1 MKEKI
6 VVLDFESKNPHLITK
21 QLRKLGYYTE
31 IAFQNTDISE
41 LENVKGFVFASKN
54 ELPTNLNLSE
64 NYLNIDSINIP
75 TLKIIDTET
84 FPEDKIFTE
93 FAESCGMK
101 KNWTED
107 DILEHIIEK
116 IKLSSQNKKVLLF
129 LSGGV
134 VSTVAFTLLN
144 KALGQDRVLGL
155 HIDNGFMRKN
165 ESKLIS
171 DRYIKFGFSNFI
183 LEDDSEIFLDGIKN
197 IIDSQEKT
205 RIIGETFLQVHNK
218 IVETQN
224 LLESQLIL
232 AQGTLYPDVI
242 KNGITKNN
250 HSIKIHQTKIAGIQN
265 LLSKGL
271 IIEPLKDL
279 YKDEVRL
286 IGKKLGLP
294 EELVMR
300 HPFPGAGLSVNV
312 ICSNDVLTSQ
322 EERELKKLNQK
333 IQEINLSEFFKNET
347 SEIKT
352 LPIKTIG
359 LKGNFRTQKFCAIL
373 KVDSQ
378 KIPDWEILEN
388 ASTYITNSVEDVNRV
403 IYCIYEKENCV
414 LQEHFCTKQRLDQ
427 TREIDEIVIN
437 ELKENNWYSKIYQH
451 LTINLPY
458 STSKD
463 KCSIVLRPV
472 ISVDGTTA
480 KFAKIPLEILEKI
493 IEKISKLDFVD
504 GLYFDITNKP
514 PAKITWE

>member
-64 NYLNIDSINIP
+64 NYLNIDSINFP
-75 TLKIIDTET
+75 TLKINDTQT

-93 FAESCGMK
+93 FAESCGME

-134 VSTVAFTLLN
+134 ISTVAFTLLN

-165 ESKLIS
+165 ESALIC

-359 LKGNFRTQKFCAIL
+359 IKGNFRTQKFCAIL

-388 ASTYITNSVEDVNRV
+388 ASTYITNSVEDVNRI

-414 LQEHFCTKQRLDQ
+414 LQEQFCTKKRLDQ

-472 ISVDGTTA
+472 ISEDGTTA

>member
-31 IAFQNTDISE
+31 IAFQNTDILE
-41 LENVKGFVFASKN
+41 LENVKGFVFASQK
-54 ELPTNLNLSE
+54 ELPQKIDFSE
-64 NYLNIDSINIP
+64 NYLNIDSINLPI
-75 TLKIIDTET
+75 LKINDTQT
-84 FPEDKIFTE
+84 FPEDKILTE

-134 VSTVAFTLLN
+134 VSTVAFALLN

-165 ESKLIS
+165 ESALIC

-312 ICSNDVLTSQ
+312 ISSNDVLTSQ
-322 EERELKKLNQK
+322 EERELKKANQK
-333 IQEINLSEFFKNET
+333 IQEINLSEFFKNQS

-359 LKGNFRTQKFCAIL
+359 IKGNFRTQKFCAIL
-373 KVDSQ
+373 RVDSQ
-378 KIPDWEILEN
+378 KIPDWDILEK
-388 ASTYITNSVEDVNRV
+388 SSKFITDSVEDVNRI

-414 LQEHFCTKQRLDQ
+414 LQEQFCTKQRLDQ

-437 ELKENNWYSKIYQH
+437 ELKENNWYSKIFQH

>member
-54 ELPTNLNLSE
+54 ELPPNLNLSE

-84 FPEDKIFTE
+84 FPEDKIFIE
-93 FAESCGMK
+93 FAESCGME

-134 VSTVAFTLLN
+134 VSTVAFALLN

-165 ESKLIS
+165 ESALIC

-359 LKGNFRTQKFCAIL
+359 IKGNFRTQKFCAIL

-378 KIPDWEILEN
+378 KVPDWEILEKV
-388 ASTYITNSVEDVNRV
+388 SSFITNSVEDVNRV

-414 LQEHFCTKQRLDQ
+414 LQEQFCTKKRLDQ

-472 ISVDGTTA
+472 ISEDGTTA

-514 PAKITWE
+514 PAKITWV

>member
-64 NYLNIDSINIP
+64 NYLNIDSINLP
-75 TLKIIDTET
+75 TLKINDTQT
-84 FPEDKIFTE
+84 FPEDKIFIE
-93 FAESCGMK
+93 FAESCGMQ

-134 VSTVAFTLLN
+134 VSTVAFALLN

-165 ESKLIS
+165 ESALIC

-359 LKGNFRTQKFCAIL
+359 IKGNFRTQKFCAIL

-388 ASTYITNSVEDVNRV
+388 ASTYITDSVEDVNRV
-403 IYCIYEKENCV
+403 IYCIFEKENCI
-414 LQEHFCTKQRLDQ
+414 LQEQFCTKKRLDQ

-472 ISVDGTTA
+472 ISEDGTTA

-514 PAKITWE
+514 PAKITWV

>member
-31 IAFQNTDISE
+31 IAFQNTDIAE
-41 LENVKGFVFASKN
+41 LENVKGFVFASQN
-54 ELPTNLNLSE
+54 ELPANLKYSE

-75 TLKIIDTET
+75 TLKIFDTDN

-93 FAESCGMK
+93 FAESCGME

-116 IKLSSQNKKVLLF
+116 IKISSQNKKVLLF

-134 VSTVAFTLLN
+134 ISTVAFTLLN
-144 KALGQDRVLGL
+144 KALGQDKVLGL
-155 HIDNGFMRKN
+155 HINNGFMRKN
-165 ESKLIS
+165 ESALIC

-232 AQGTLYPDVI
+232 AQGTLYPDVV

-322 EERELKKLNQK
+322 EERELKKANQK
-333 IQEINLSEFFKNET
+333 IQEINLSEFFKNQS

-359 LKGNFRTQKFCAIL
+359 IKGNFRTQKFCAIL

-378 KIPDWEILEN
+378 KIPDWEILEK
-388 ASTYITNSVEDVNRV
+388 ASKFITDSVEDVNRI

-414 LQEHFCTKQRLDQ
+414 LQEQFCTKQRLDQ

-437 ELKENNWYSKIYQH
+437 ELKENNWYSKIFQH

>member
-6 VVLDFESKNPHLITK
+6 VVLDFESKNLHLITK
-21 QLRKLGYYTE
+21 RLRKLGYYTE
-31 IAFQNTDISE
+31 IAFQNTDIAE
-41 LENVKGFVFASKN
+41 LENVKGFVFASQN
-54 ELPTNLNLSE
+54 ELPANLKYSE

-93 FAESCGMK
+93 FAESCGME

-165 ESKLIS
+165 ESALIC

-183 LEDDSEIFLDGIKN
+183 LEDDSEIFLNGIKN

-286 IGKKLGLP
+286 IGQKLGIP
-294 EELVMR
+294 EELVLR

-322 EERELKKLNQK
+322 EERELKKANQK
-333 IQEINLSEFFKNET
+333 IQEINLSEFFKNQ
-347 SEIKT
+347 SSKIKT

-359 LKGNFRTQKFCAIL
+359 IKGNFKTQKFCAIL

-378 KIPDWEILEN
+378 KIPDWDILEK
-388 ASTYITNSVEDVNRV
+388 ASKFITDSVEDVNRI

-414 LQEHFCTKQRLDQ
+414 LQEQFCTKQRLDQ
-427 TREIDEIVIN
+427 TRQIDEIVIS

-472 ISVDGTTA
+472 ISEDGTTA

>member
-84 FPEDKIFTE
+84 FPEDKIFIE
-93 FAESCGMK
+93 FAESCGME

-134 VSTVAFTLLN
+134 VSTVAFALLN

-165 ESKLIS
+165 ESALIC

-359 LKGNFRTQKFCAIL
+359 IKGNFRTQKFCAIL

-388 ASTYITNSVEDVNRV
+388 TSTYITDSVEDVNRI

-414 LQEHFCTKQRLDQ
+414 LQEQFCTKKRLDQ

-437 ELKENNWYSKIYQH
+437 ELKENNWYSKIFQH

-472 ISVDGTTA
+472 ISIDGTTA

-514 PAKITWE
+514 PAKITWV

>member
-6 VVLDFESKNPHLITK
+6 VVLDFESKNPHIITK
-21 QLRKLGYYTE
+21 RLRKLGYYTE
-31 IAFQNTDISE
+31 IAFQNTDILE
-41 LENVKGFVFASKN
+41 LENVKGFVFTSQN
-54 ELPTNLNLSE
+54 ELPQKMGFSE
-64 NYLNIDSINIP
+64 NYLNIDSINLP
-75 TLKIIDTET
+75 TLKINDTQT
-84 FPEDKIFTE
+84 FPEDKIFNE

-107 DILEHIIEK
+107 NILEHILEQIK
-116 IKLSSQNKKVLLF
+116 ISSQNKKVLLF

-134 VSTVAFTLLN
+134 ISTVAFALLN

-165 ESKLIS
+165 ESQLIS

-183 LEDDSEIFLDGIKN
+183 LEDDSEIFLEAIKN
-197 IIDSQEKT
+197 VIDSQEKT
-205 RIIGETFLQVHNK
+205 KIIGETFLQVHNK

-242 KNGITKNN
+242 KKGATKNT
-250 HSIKIHQTKIAGIQN
+250 HSIKIHQTKVAGIQN

-279 YKDEVRL
+279 YKEEVRL
-286 IGKKLGLP
+286 IGKKIGLP

-300 HPFPGAGLSVNV
+300 HPFPGTGLSINI
-312 ICSNDVLTSQ
+312 ICSNDVLSSQ
-322 EERELKKLNQK
+322 EERDLKKANQQ
-333 IQEINLSEFFKNET
+333 IQELHLTEIFDRET
-347 SEIKT
+347 IEIKT

-359 LKGNFRTQKFCAIL
+359 KNGYFKTRKFSAIL
-373 KVDSQ
+373 KVDSK
-378 KIPDWEILEN
+378 KIPDWEILEK
-388 ASTYITNSVEDVNRV
+388 ASSFITNSVEDVNRI

-414 LQEHFCTKQRLDQ
+414 LQEQFCTKKRLDQ
-427 TREIDEIVIN
+427 TREVDEIVID
-437 ELKENNWYSKIYQH
+437 ELKENNWYSKISQH

-458 STSKD
+458 ATTKD

-472 ISVDGTTA
+472 IYEDEATA

>member
-1 MKEKI
+1 
-6 VVLDFESKNPHLITK
+6 
-21 QLRKLGYYTE
+21 
-31 IAFQNTDISE
+31 
-41 LENVKGFVFASKN
+41 
-54 ELPTNLNLSE
+54 
-64 NYLNIDSINIP
+64 
-75 TLKIIDTET
+75 
-84 FPEDKIFTE
+84 
-93 FAESCGMK
+93 MK

-134 VSTVAFTLLN
+134 VSTVAFALLN

-165 ESKLIS
+165 ESALIC

-312 ICSNDVLTSQ
+312 ISSNDVLTSQ
-322 EERELKKLNQK
+322 EERELKKANQK
-333 IQEINLSEFFKNET
+333 IQEINLSEFFKNQS

-359 LKGNFRTQKFCAIL
+359 IKGNFRTQKFCAIL

-378 KIPDWEILEN
+378 KIPDWDILEK
-388 ASTYITNSVEDVNRV
+388 ASKFITDSVEDVNRI

-414 LQEHFCTKQRLDQ
+414 LQEQFCTKQRLDQ

-437 ELKENNWYSKIYQH
+437 ELKENNWYSKIFQH

-480 KFAKIPLEILEKI
+480 KFAKIPFEILEKI